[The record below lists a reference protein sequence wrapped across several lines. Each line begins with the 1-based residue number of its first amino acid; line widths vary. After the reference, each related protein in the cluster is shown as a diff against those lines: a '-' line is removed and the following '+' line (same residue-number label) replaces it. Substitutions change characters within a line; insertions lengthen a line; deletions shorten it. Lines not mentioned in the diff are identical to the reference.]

1 MKKRDGKKPTLDNA
15 EVGEAGL
22 QASTSNSEDPGKIRV
37 KGKVKE
43 FVKIFNQESLAKP
56 ETTVKCP
63 SQSSRW
69 KEGTAKAD
77 KEVSLKKTGTD
88 EKIHRPNGHTKKSMP
103 GAPVMVNFNNSGTH

>member
-43 FVKIFNQESLAKP
+43 FI
-56 ETTVKCP
+56 
-63 SQSSRW
+63 
-69 KEGTAKAD
+69 
-77 KEVSLKKTGTD
+77 
-88 EKIHRPNGHTKKSMP
+88 
-103 GAPVMVNFNNSGTH
+103 